1 MVNNAFVPRQ
11 AQLERVIMDCLI
23 KWLVS
28 FFDALLFVLLKIIP
42 LTVPETIPHIY

>member
-1 MVNNAFVPRQ
+1 MIYKGFVPGQ

-28 FFDALLFVLLKIIP
+28 FFDALLFVLLKKP
-42 LTVPETIPHIY
+42 LNGT